1 MRALVL
7 PPGDRV
13 AVVTGAVLTVLAY
26 PPFHLFFPSFLCLVP
41 AVLLIVRGNEDPLP
55 LRRQLVAGWW
65 FGVGSQGLV
74 LYWMVVA
81 LWHFTPLSAAGY
93 AATVLILA
101 LWMAILFAATG
112 WVTRRLGPGLVIV
125 FPVMWTAVEW
135 AIGHQ
140 GDIRFPWLGLGT
152 SLTGFPT
159 VVQIAE
165 VIGARGVTFAL
176 VAANAALG
184 LAWIH
189 RHNRRRAASLVLAVA
204 AGIAIATV
212 YGMAR
217 IRALSLRPLGAVAAI
232 QPAIGF
238 DEKWEAANRER
249 IVDGLFELSQRAV
262 VEAHPALIVWP
273 EAALPHALDY
283 FPPWEQRLTEHA
295 QRAGVPLVVGGI
307 DVRPFADGSP
317 EFFNAA
323 FVFEASGRRHPTPY
337 HKKYLVPI
345 VERVPFVNPRWFS
358 SLRWFGAFGVGAPG
372 SVYQVPMG
380 RFGILICYESAFED
394 LSRRYRRQGAD
405 FIVNITND
413 AWFGNTSAP
422 YQHAAHLIMR
432 AIENRVG
439 IARSANT
446 GISQFVDPLGRT
458 HQSTRLGER
467 TLVVGEVMTTD
478 VRTVYTRLGDWVG
491 TLSVAT
497 TLLLLGAAWWRRP
510 RP

>member
-1 MRALVL
+1 MA
-7 PPGDRV
+7 
-13 AVVTGAVLTVLAY
+13 GAVLTVLAY
-26 PPFHLFFPSFLCLVP
+26 PPFHLFLPSFLCLVP

-55 LRRQLVAGWW
+55 LRRHLVQGWW
-65 FGVGSQGLV
+65 FGLASQGLV

-101 LWMAILFAATG
+101 LWTAVLFAATG
-112 WVTRRLGPGLVIV
+112 WVTRRLGLDLVVV
-125 FPVMWTAVEW
+125 FPVLWTAVEW

-152 SLTGFPT
+152 SLTGFPLA
-159 VVQIAE
+159 VQSAE
-165 VIGARGVTFAL
+165 LIGARGVTFAL
-176 VAANAALG
+176 VAANVALAA
-184 LAWIH
+184 AWLD
-189 RHNRRRAASLVLAVA
+189 RRRATRLVVAVVVGV
-204 AGIAIATV
+204 GIAVT
-212 YGMAR
+212 YGVVR
-217 IRALSLRPLGAVAAI
+217 VGTLNLRPLGAVAAI

-249 IVDGLFELSQRAV
+249 IVEGLFQLSEQAL
-262 VEAHPALIVWP
+262 ADADPALIVWP

-283 FPPWEQRLTEHA
+283 FPTWERRLREHA
-295 QRAGVPLVVGGI
+295 ARAGVPLVVGGI
-307 DVRPFADGSP
+307 DVRPLADGSP

-323 FVFEASGRRHPTPY
+323 FVFDAGGRRHPTPY
-337 HKKYLVPI
+337 HKNYLVPI

-358 SLRWFGAFGVGAPG
+358 WLRWFGAFGVGAPG
-372 SVYQVPMG
+372 AVYQVPIG

-405 FIVNITND
+405 FLVNITND

-422 YQHAAHLIMR
+422 YQHAAHLTMR

-446 GISQFVDPLGRT
+446 GISEFIDPLGRA
-458 HQSTRLGER
+458 HASTRLGER
-467 TLVVGEVMTTD
+467 TMVVGQAMTTD

-491 TLSVAT
+491 TLSVAAAV
-497 TLLLLGAAWWRRP
+497 LLLGAAWWRRP
-510 RP
+510 GP